1 MVTVETKWKR
11 IYFSILFCS
20 CFVLFNCKWMKSPT
34 QFCTLAYSRY
44 ENYFTYL
51 L

>member
-1 MVTVETKWKR
+1 
-11 IYFSILFCS
+11 
-20 CFVLFNCKWMKSPT
+20 MKSPT
-34 QFCTLAYSRY
+34 QFCTLSYSRY

>member
-1 MVTVETKWKR
+1 
-11 IYFSILFCS
+11 
-20 CFVLFNCKWMKSPT
+20 MKSPT